1 MLVII
6 DFDGTITERDL
17 TDLVWDDYLPAEER
31 RAMVE
36 AVTARRITMVEFIGR
51 GYAWVPK
58 PPGELVRELAARVRI
73 RRGFVEL
80 VERARASGWTLEIV
94 SCGLDF
100 YIREFL
106 PTDVHFQSFVARHDG
121 SYRVELP
128 AGVSLEPGEE
138 YKPRC
143 VRSLRRAHPAEMAV
157 YVGDGRADFE
167 PATLCDRILAVR
179 GSRLARFC
187 QSAGTAF
194 TPFDTF
200 DEVVAAVERA

>member
-31 RAMVE
+31 REMVE
-36 AVTARRITMVEFIGR
+36 AVTARRITMVEFMGR

-58 PPGELVRELAARVRI
+58 PPAELIRELTPRVRI
-73 RRGFVEL
+73 RQGFGEL
-80 VERARASGWTLEIV
+80 VVRAQASGWTLEIV

-106 PTDVHFQSFVARHDG
+106 PKGVHFQSLVARHDG
-121 SYRVELP
+121 SYRVELAP
-128 AGVSLEPGEE
+128 GLVLEPGEE
-138 YKPRC
+138 YKAHC
-143 VRSLRRAHPAEMAV
+143 VRALRQARPADRAV

-167 PATLCDRILAVR
+167 PAQLCDRILAVR
-179 GSRLARFC
+179 GSRLARLC
-187 QSAGTAF
+187 EGAGVAF
-194 TPFDTF
+194 TPFDMF
-200 DEVVAAVERA
+200 DEVTAAIERA